1 MSLAPSVPPLVASA
15 LATEQNEIM
24 RKQRLLWVMLLRI
37 GLITVL
43 LGATLIINYRSG
55 ETLTEPTPKFLLGI
69 IAGTYLCT
77 IVYTIWY
84 RLNRTVQVLIRV
96 QLTFDLFLWA
106 SLTYATGG
114 IASGFSFLFHLWII
128 VAAVGLGGRA
138 SYYSAWGSSL
148 ILLFLG
154 IAMANGWLSP
164 LRDQNVPEFTDKE
177 IYYYLAINVIA
188 LFVVAVLVN
197 SLVARLERTG
207 KGLEA
212 ERTRRADLA
221 QLHADMIRSLT
232 VGIGTTTTGGE
243 IVTLNPAGLDIL
255 GCSVEEI
262 EGFALEKWL
271 PEVPIST
278 DEGIMRGT
286 GVAVRGDGIEIPID
300 YIVAPLVAAEGSLR
314 GSIVVFSDLTEVKQ
328 LEEEVERSR
337 RLAAL
342 GRLAASLA
350 HEIRNPLGA
359 ISGCFQ
365 MMMTNSRL
373 HEEDKGLLE
382 IISRELKRME
392 RLVGDMLQYARP
404 HQIST
409 STVNL
414 GALAGEVFEMFLM
427 GQEHVGRDVRID
439 VHGTGEVLVARVDQ
453 ARISQVIWNLLR
465 NAAQATEE
473 GDEIVLGVKNSG
485 QTVQLE
491 VRDSGCGI
499 TKEEAEKLFD
509 PFFSTRERGL
519 GLGLALCKRIVE
531 EHKGTIEAISGDS
544 KGSTFRVTL
553 PVNLCVQ

>member
-1 MSLAPSVPPLVASA
+1 MSLATSVGAA
-15 LATEQNEIM
+15 WATEQNERT

-43 LGATLIINYRSG
+43 LGTTLILNYRSG
-55 ETLTEPTPKFLLGI
+55 ETVTEPTPKFLLGI

-77 IVYTIWY
+77 IVYAIWY
-84 RLNRTVQVLIRV
+84 RLNRALQVLIRV
-96 QLTFDLFLWA
+96 QLTMDLFLWA

-114 IASGFSFLFHLWII
+114 IASGFSFLFHLWVI

-148 ILLFLG
+148 MLLFLG
-154 IAMANGWLSP
+154 IAMTSGWLEP
-164 LRDQNVPEFTDKE
+164 LRDQNVPEFTEKE
-177 IYYYLAINVIA
+177 IYYYLAVNVIA
-188 LFVVAVLVN
+188 LFVVAALVN

-207 KGLEA
+207 KGLET

-232 VGIGTTTTGGE
+232 VGIGTTTTTGE

-255 GCSVEEI
+255 GCSIEEI
-262 EGFALEKWL
+262 EGFALGKWL
-271 PEVPIST
+271 PEVPLST
-278 DEGIMRGT
+278 DDAITRGT
-286 GVAVRGDGIEIPID
+286 SVAVRGEQTEIPIE
-300 YIVAPLVAAEGSLR
+300 YIVAPLVAADGSLR
-314 GSIVVFSDLTEVKQ
+314 GSIVVFSDLSEVKQ

-342 GRLAASLA
+342 GKLAASLA

-365 MMMTNSRL
+365 MIMTNTRL

-404 HQIST
+404 NQINT

-414 GALAGEVFEMFLM
+414 GALAGEVLEMFLM
-427 GQEHVGRDVRID
+427 GQEHVGRDVRIA
-439 VHGTGEVLVARVDQ
+439 VHGTEQDLVASVDH

-473 GDEIVLGVKNSG
+473 GDEIVLDVRNSG

-491 VRDSGCGI
+491 VRDSGRGI
-499 TKEEAEKLFD
+499 TKNESEKLFD

-544 KGSTFRVTL
+544 KGSIFRVTL
-553 PVNLCVQ
+553 PRESENVCVQ